1 MNTNIENINTDDKEL
16 LAVFDNAAV
25 VLILID
31 EAGRVIRI
39 NKPGSKM
46 IKMKNHEAVGRLAG
60 DVLNCVTVSRDEKIC
75 GLGDK
80 CKSCFVRN
88 TFTNT
93 FRTGKP
99 HYKKEGIFHIFA
111 DNKVVQLDLQISSS
125 ILKISDKP
133 YILLTIDDI
142 TRQKTQERELKQLIT
157 TRDKLYS
164 VIAHDLR
171 NNLGA
176 IKNFSDL
183 LAIDAEDDD
192 KERTAQ
198 YIDLI
203 SSSANSAH
211 LLLENLFEWTSSQ
224 WYDNNVNRGEIE
236 IGSFIN
242 EVVEM
247 SKPMAFGKDITL
259 VNKFN
264 DSSSGDFDKN
274 MIKTVLRNLINNAVK
289 FSNRGG
295 NITINAKK
303 KRNYVQFSVEDNGVG
318 ISKDKIKHIFAK
330 SNNRSTIG
338 TEREKG
344 TGLGLLICK
353 EFVEKHGG
361 KIWVESEE
369 GEGATFYFT
378 VKRA

>member
-1 MNTNIENINTDDKEL
+1 MNTEIEDIKTYDKEL

-25 VLILID
+25 VLILTD
-31 EAGRVIRI
+31 GTGRVIRI
-39 NKPGSKM
+39 NKQGSKM
-46 IKMKNHEAVGRLAG
+46 MKMKNHEAVGRLAG
-60 DVLNCVTVSRDEKIC
+60 DVLRCVTVSRDEKFC

-80 CKSCFVRN
+80 CKNCFVRN

-93 FRTGKP
+93 FITGKP
-99 HYKKEGIFHIFA
+99 HYKKEGIFHLFA
-111 DNKVVQLDLQISSS
+111 DNRVVQLDLQMSSS
-125 ILKISDKP
+125 ILKINNEP

-142 TRQKTQERELKQLIT
+142 TQRKMQERELKQLIS

-183 LAIDAEDDD
+183 LVIDAEDDD

-203 SSSANSAH
+203 NSSANSAH
-211 LLLENLFEWTSSQ
+211 LLLENLFDWTSSQ
-224 WYDNNVNRGEIE
+224 WYDNNVNPEEIE
-236 IGSFIN
+236 IRSFID

-247 SKPMAFGKDITL
+247 SSPMAVNKDIKL
-259 VNKFN
+259 INKFN
-264 DSSSGDFDKN
+264 DSSIGDFDKN
-274 MIKTVLRNLINNAVK
+274 MIKTVLRNLINNAIK
-289 FSNRGG
+289 FSNRSGG
-295 NITINAKK
+295 ISINAKK
-303 KRNYVQFSVEDNGVG
+303 NRSYIQFSVEDNGIG
-318 ISKDKIKHIFAK
+318 IAKDKIKHIFAK
-330 SNNRSTIG
+330 SDNRSTIG

-369 GEGATFYFT
+369 GKGATFYFT
-378 VKRA
+378 VKQQ